1 MKYFLRYLKPHVLT
15 MCFGFFIKFSGTI
28 MDLLIPYILSYI
40 IDEVTPKNDIGLVVR
55 WGLLMILC
63 AALVLLT
70 NVWANRIASAVSR
83 DVIHALRYDLFYRI
97 SYLSG
102 SQVDFFTIPSLVT
115 RMTSDTYNLHR
126 MLNMIQRMGV
136 RAPILFLGGIAITMA
151 IDPYLSAILCVLLP
165 FMILVVAYI
174 SKKSIPLFIQAQ
186 KSADNMIRV
195 VRENSTGIRV
205 IKALSRGQYEMDRYD
220 TVNRQLTKDESTASI
235 TMAASSPLINMLL
248 NTGLVLVIL
257 VGAWRVSTGS
267 MKPGVIVA
275 FLTYFT
281 IILNAVMA
289 VSRLITMYSR
299 AAASADRI
307 AEVLNTP
314 PDMVIFPAGPENGGT
329 GTSEAGN
336 AKTSSSADAGSE
348 KPAAAP
354 HIELRDVTFSY
365 HKSASRTNLSHISL
379 SLQHGQSL
387 GIIGPTGA
395 GKSTLVQLL
404 LRLYDLDSGEIRI
417 DGRNITT
424 FPLKELRQKFGVVF
438 QNDTLFKETLLE
450 NIDMGRKLSMDA
462 IKEAAHTAQAEEFIE
477 AAGGYDT
484 QIAVKGA
491 NLSGGQKQ
499 RVLIARALSGRPE
512 ILILDDSSSALDY
525 KTDAA
530 FRKELE
536 ERYGATTTI
545 IIAQRVSSILHCDQ
559 ILVLEDGVCQGL
571 GTHKELL
578 KSCGVYREISE
589 IQMGGDPE

>member
-1 MKYFLRYLKPHVLT
+1 M
-15 MCFGFFIKFSGTI
+15 
-28 MDLLIPYILSYI
+28 
-40 IDEVTPKNDIGLVVR
+40 
-55 WGLLMILC
+55 
-63 AALVLLT
+63 
-70 NVWANRIASAVSR
+70 
-83 DVIHALRYDLFYRI
+83 
-97 SYLSG
+97 
-102 SQVDFFTIPSLVT
+102 
-115 RMTSDTYNLHR
+115 
-126 MLNMIQRMGV
+126 
-136 RAPILFLGGIAITMA
+136 
-151 IDPYLSAILCVLLP
+151 
-165 FMILVVAYI
+165 
-174 SKKSIPLFIQAQ
+174 
-186 KSADNMIRV
+186 
-195 VRENSTGIRV
+195 
-205 IKALSRGQYEMDRYD
+205 
-220 TVNRQLTKDESTASI
+220 
-235 TMAASSPLINMLL
+235 
-248 NTGLVLVIL
+248 
-257 VGAWRVSTGS
+257 
-267 MKPGVIVA
+267 
-275 FLTYFT
+275 
-281 IILNAVMA
+281 
-289 VSRLITMYSR
+289 
-299 AAASADRI
+299 
-307 AEVLNTP
+307 
-314 PDMVIFPAGPENGGT
+314 
-329 GTSEAGN
+329 
-336 AKTSSSADAGSE
+336 
-348 KPAAAP
+348 
-354 HIELRDVTFSY
+354 
-365 HKSASRTNLSHISL
+365 SHISL
-379 SLQHGQSL
+379 SLKHGQSL

-571 GTHKELL
+571 GTHEELL